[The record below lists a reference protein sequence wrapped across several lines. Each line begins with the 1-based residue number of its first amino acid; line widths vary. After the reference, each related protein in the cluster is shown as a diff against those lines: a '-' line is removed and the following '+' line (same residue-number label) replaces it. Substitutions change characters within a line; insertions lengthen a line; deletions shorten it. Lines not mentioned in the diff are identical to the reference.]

1 MSPRKFLY
9 RPQQRGATPAADLP
23 KAKGRKRTAVERMN
37 KGEARYA
44 GVLDTRRA
52 AGVVLAWWYEGLSWR
67 LADETHYRPD
77 FVVMLPDGTV
87 ELHEVKAASRED
99 RGEDFGATPE
109 AWVKLKVVA
118 EHAPFPVVVV
128 WQHGGQ
134 WQERRL

>member
-9 RPQQRGATPAADLP
+9 RPQQRGAKPAADLP
-23 KAKGRKRTAVERMN
+23 KAKGRKRAAEERMN
-37 KGEARYA
+37 RGEARYA
-44 GVLDTRRA
+44 QILTARQA
-52 AGVVLAWWYEGLSWR
+52 AGLVSAWWYEGMSWR

-77 FVVMLPDGTV
+77 FVVLLPDGTM

-99 RGEDFGATPE
+99 GGDDFGATPE

-128 WQHGGQ
+128 WQKGGT
-134 WQERRL
+134 WQERRV